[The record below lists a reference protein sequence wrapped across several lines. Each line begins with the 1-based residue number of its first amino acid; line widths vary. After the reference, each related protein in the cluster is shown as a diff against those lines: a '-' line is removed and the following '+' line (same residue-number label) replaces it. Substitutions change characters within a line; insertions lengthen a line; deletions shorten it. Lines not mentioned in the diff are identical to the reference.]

1 MEEVITNKK
10 QENEINSNI
19 ELEHI
24 YNAIRNLKP
33 EHQINILSNYKIIE
47 LFEIFSTNEKYE
59 QYLNDLFAIAG
70 EYRNRAIALSL
81 LHTEAFLQSMR
92 KNEKLD
98 GADLMCQMYDC
109 IPETDRKR
117 FCESIFQKKDF
128 FEDAYRNMIS
138 VLENAVKSN
147 EATEKNTA
155 KE

>member
-10 QENEINSNI
+10 QENEISSNI

-33 EHQINILSNYKIIE
+33 EHQISILSNYKIVE

-81 LHTEAFLQSMR
+81 LHTEAFLQSI
-92 KNEKLD
+92 KKSEVLD

-117 FCESIFQKKDF
+117 FCESMLQKKDF
-128 FEDAYRNMIS
+128 CEMI
-138 VLENAVKSN
+138 NHQQGKD
-147 EATEKNTA
+147 
-155 KE
+155 

>member
-1 MEEVITNKK
+1 MEGIVTDKK
-10 QENEINSNI
+10 QENEMNSNI

-117 FCESIFQKKDF
+117 FCESMLQKKDF
-128 FEDAYRNMIS
+128 CEMINS
-138 VLENAVKSN
+138 QQG
-147 EATEKNTA
+147 

>member
-1 MEEVITNKK
+1 MEEIVTDKK
-10 QENEINSNI
+10 QENEIRSNI

-47 LFEIFSTNEKYE
+47 LFDIFSTNEKYE

-81 LHTEAFLQSMR
+81 LHTEAFLQSIKR
-92 KNEKLD
+92 NEVLD

-109 IPETDRKR
+109 IPEADRKR
-117 FCESIFQKKDF
+117 FCDSMLQKKDF
-128 FEDAYRNMIS
+128 CEMVN
-138 VLENAVKSN
+138 NQQG
-147 EATEKNTA
+147 KN
-155 KE
+155 